1 MNKADFEALK
11 ERAYQL
17 NRERAVDKAKAS
29 DMDIV
34 VTEIMKLPYGQI
46 KKVLT
51 APVLEVLAKYGYT
64 QEVVE

>member
-1 MNKADFEALK
+1 MNKTEFDDLK
-11 ERAYQL
+11 ARAYQL

-34 VTEIMKLPYGQI
+34 VAEIMKLPYGQI

-51 APVLEVLAKYGYT
+51 EPVLEVLAKYGYAG
-64 QEVVE
+64 EVVE

>member
-1 MNKADFEALK
+1 MNKAEFEDLK
-11 ERAYQL
+11 ARAYQL

-34 VTEIMKLPYGQI
+34 VAEIIKLPYGQI

-51 APVLEVLAKYGYT
+51 TPVLEVLAKYGYAG
-64 QEVVE
+64 EVVE